1 MIKKILNSA
10 ILVAVSTGMLSG
22 AETAVAQ
29 SLVYAC
35 VNNDSGTPKII
46 GPNETCN
53 NNWTKV
59 ALGAGATGPAGPM
72 GPAGPAGPAGPTGP
86 TGLTGLTDLTGPVG
100 PTGATGA
107 VGPQGLVGP
116 VGPKGDKGDKG
127 VQGIQ
132 GEQGGTGIVNAYQVI
147 GDSVEI
153 NAGFPSSMTVYC
165 EMDGFATGGGW
176 RLAGLDPDNYLVLH
190 SRPIPPDGI
199 NSRGWRVRIQYIGT
213 FQGTELTPIVQCIE
227 LGDLAPS

>member
-190 SRPIPPDGI
+190 SRPIP
-199 NSRGWRVRIQYIGT
+199 T
-213 FQGTELTPIVQCIE
+213 VQCIE